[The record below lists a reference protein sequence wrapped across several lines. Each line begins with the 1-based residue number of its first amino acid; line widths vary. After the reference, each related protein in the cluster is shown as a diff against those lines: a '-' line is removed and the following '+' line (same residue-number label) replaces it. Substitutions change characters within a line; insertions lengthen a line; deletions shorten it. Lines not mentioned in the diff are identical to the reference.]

1 MDNLSDFYLLQ
12 SEPVGSCLLALRNI
26 ILKLDSQHIRE
37 TKKYGMPCF
46 SYQNKAFC
54 YLWKDKKT
62 DEPYLLL
69 VEGKLLDHP
78 DLEEG
83 TRKKMKILRVNSTED
98 IPLKTMEEVL
108 EKALDLY
115 RNGVLKMKE

>member
-1 MDNLSDFYLLQ
+1 MDDLSDFYLRQ
-12 SEPVGSCLLALRNI
+12 PEPVGSCLLALRNI
-26 ILKLDSQHIRE
+26 ILKQDSQHIRE

-69 VEGKLLDHP
+69 VEGKLIDHP

-83 TRKKMKILRVNSTED
+83 NRKRMKIFRVNPNTD
-98 IPLKTMEEVL
+98 LPLKTIEEIIG
-108 EKALDLY
+108 KALSLY
-115 RNGVLKMKE
+115 KKEH

>member
-1 MDNLSDFYLLQ
+1 MDNLSDFYLIQ
-12 SEPVGSCLLALRNI
+12 PKPVGSCLLALRNI
-26 ILKLDSQHIRE
+26 ILKQDSQHIRE
-37 TKKYGMPCF
+37 TKKYEMPCF
-46 SYQNKAFC
+46 SYQNKVFC

-83 TRKKMKILRVNSTED
+83 TRKKMKILRINPTED
-98 IPLKTMEEVL
+98 IPLKTIEEIIGQ
-108 EKALDLY
+108 ALNILKT
-115 RNGVLKMKE
+115 RN